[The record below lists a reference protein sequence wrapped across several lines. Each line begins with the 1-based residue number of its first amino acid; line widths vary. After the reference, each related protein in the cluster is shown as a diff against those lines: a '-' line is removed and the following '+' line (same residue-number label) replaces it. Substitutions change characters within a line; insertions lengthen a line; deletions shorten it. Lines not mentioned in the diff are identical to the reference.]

1 MAADTV
7 RSPTGFAAGLRLLLR
22 PKLLSAWRRS
32 ASGHSRLGR
41 AALVFVIGL
50 AAWPLVYLA
59 FYRLLSALRV
69 VEEVGPLLASKILGV
84 GFLVFFGIL
93 LLSNLIAAL
102 SSFFLS
108 RDLPYLQTTPV
119 DWLSLYAARLAETL
133 VSSSWM
139 VLLMLV
145 PILAAY
151 DRVFG
156 GGIAFYGLA
165 LIVIIP
171 FLVIP
176 AAVGSAGT
184 LILVRVFPA
193 RRSKDILGIISMAAV
208 ALLVLGLR
216 ILRPERLVNPEAYR
230 NLVDFLAALRS
241 PSSQWLP
248 SQWSAD
254 LLFGNVSGATDLFLL
269 VLLWTTAG
277 ALVVVGAW
285 LHRSMYGTCFTK
297 AQEGAENRIQKN
309 LAWVWFERMLAP
321 LGLVRRELVLKDIRV
336 FFRDTTQWSQLII
349 LAVLVVVYVYNIRV
363 LPIRGESAVTGYLVT
378 IIVFLNLALAG
389 FVLAAIAARFV
400 FPAISLE
407 GRTLWLL
414 RSSPVTARDLL
425 WSKFVVGVVP
435 LAVLALLLTG
445 LTNLFLGVSAGL
457 LVLSLLSILCIS
469 LAFTS
474 QGLAWGVYYP
484 EFESENAAQIPTSV
498 GGLLFMLGALAS
510 LTVVVG
516 IQLWTLGGYL
526 ESGLPGREARDPF
539 AGELL
544 LAAALTVG
552 FALLA
557 TLLPYR
563 VAVRKLENL
572 DRG

>member
-1 MAADTV
+1 VAADTV
-7 RSPTGFAAGLRLLLR
+7 RSPTGFADGLRLLLR
-22 PKLLSAWRRS
+22 PKLLSARRRS

-241 PSSQWLP
+241 PSSPWLP

>member
-7 RSPTGFAAGLRLLLR
+7 RSPTGFADGLRLLLR
-22 PKLLSAWRRS
+22 PKLLSARRRS

-241 PSSQWLP
+241 PSSPWLP